1 VVSDPSSP
9 EVYPPYPGTWQE
21 FLSWFGDEKTCVAY
35 LEQLR
40 WATGFRCPKCE
51 GAKGWRMADGR
62 WSCSGCGRKVS
73 VTAGTIFDRSRIPL
87 QQWFAAAWYMTN
99 QKHGVSALGLQR
111 LLGLGSYQTAWTIL
125 QKLRTAMV
133 RPGRDRLCG
142 PVEADETYVGGI
154 AQGVRGRGAD
164 CKFIVAIAIEVLS
177 PKGFG
182 RVRLQH
188 VKDVSG
194 ASLVPFVSGAVKP
207 GSEVRTDGWKGYNGL
222 SGRGYRHHAT
232 SISESGDPAHVSMPG
247 VHKVASLLKRWLLG
261 THQGSVTAE
270 HLDAYLDEFAF
281 RFNRRHSRRRGLLF
295 LRLLQHA
302 VVTPPTRYRPSRSR
316 AQTQN
321 HNQ

>member
-1 VVSDPSSP
+1 MVADPSSP
-9 EVYPPYPGTWQE
+9 EIYPPYPGTWQE
-21 FLSWFGDEKTCVAY
+21 FLSRFGDEKTCVAY

-51 GAKGWRMADGR
+51 GAKGWQMADGR

-125 QKLRTAMV
+125 QKLRKAMV

-188 VKDVSG
+188 VNDVSG

-207 GSEVRTDGWKGYNGL
+207 SSEVTGGRVTTGYPVEGTD
-222 SGRGYRHHAT
+222 T
-232 SISESGDPAHVSMPG
+232 TQPASPKAEIQPTFLCPG
-247 VHKVASLLKRWLLG
+247 CTRWLPSSNAG
-261 THQGSVTAE
+261 CSE
-270 HLDAYLDEFAF
+270 
-281 RFNRRHSRRRGLLF
+281 
-295 LRLLQHA
+295 
-302 VVTPPTRYRPSRSR
+302 PTRDR
-316 AQTQN
+316 
-321 HNQ
+321 